1 MGMTIDFVI
10 EEQDIVKEVHITT
23 SPIEYLIIS
32 SSLTQFIENPN
43 NHIADV
49 EAAKKMREVIENGD
63 NDTN

>member
-1 MGMTIDFVI
+1 MMIDFVV
-10 EEQDIVKEVHITT
+10 EEKDIVKEVHITT
-23 SPIEYLIIS
+23 SPIEYLVIS
-32 SSLTQFIENPN
+32 AALKQFVENPN